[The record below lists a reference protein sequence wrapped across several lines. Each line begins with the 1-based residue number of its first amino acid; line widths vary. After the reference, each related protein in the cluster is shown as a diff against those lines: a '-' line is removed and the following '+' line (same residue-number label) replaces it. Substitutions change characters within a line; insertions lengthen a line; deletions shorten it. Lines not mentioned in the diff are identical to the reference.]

1 MVSINQWYGKHREA
15 CKCGAEHYPL
25 VTEKFEIGDEAF
37 SMLRS
42 FLSKKIYKN
51 VLLVHDKNTWEAAGA
66 KIFAI
71 LSEEGF
77 NVKGSLIPQNSQG
90 DVIADEEAIV
100 HALLDADQET
110 EVFIA
115 VGAGTIHDITR
126 FVSFKMGLPFISV
139 PTAPSVDGFN
149 SKGAPIVVK
158 NKKITFQTH
167 APIGLFAD
175 TKVLCNAPQEMLAA
189 GFGDMLGKYT
199 SLADW
204 RFGHLTGGE
213 PYCEAAA
220 TMTEEA
226 LKNCIKYADLIAE
239 KKEEGI
245 IELMNA
251 LIKSG
256 LAMSLFGNSH
266 PASGGEHH
274 LSHFWEMRFLEE
286 GRKQLLHGVKVG
298 VSCALIADHYK
309 EQKEN
314 LLEASSETGSM
325 KIEEIIAWIPHGSI
339 LRESLK
345 KIGGSATLE
354 DIGIEESL
362 FSDSLASAHLIRDR
376 KTMLRHI
383 NESKMRTV

>member
-1 MVSINQWYGKHREA
+1 
-15 CKCGAEHYPL
+15 
-25 VTEKFEIGDEAF
+25 
-37 SMLRS
+37 
-42 FLSKKIYKN
+42 
-51 VLLVHDKNTWEAAGA
+51 
-66 KIFAI
+66 
-71 LSEEGF
+71 
-77 NVKGSLIPQNSQG
+77 
-90 DVIADEEAIV
+90 
-100 HALLDADQET
+100 
-110 EVFIA
+110 
-115 VGAGTIHDITR
+115 
-126 FVSFKMGLPFISV
+126 
-139 PTAPSVDGFN
+139 
-149 SKGAPIVVK
+149 
-158 NKKITFQTH
+158 
-167 APIGLFAD
+167 
-175 TKVLCNAPQEMLAA
+175 
-189 GFGDMLGKYT
+189 
-199 SLADW
+199 
-204 RFGHLTGGE
+204 
-213 PYCEAAA
+213 
-220 TMTEEA
+220 
-226 LKNCIKYADLIAE
+226 
-239 KKEEGI
+239 
-245 IELMNA
+245 
-251 LIKSG
+251 
-256 LAMSLFGNSH
+256 MSLFGNSH